1 MIDRLRMVPLF
12 GHLPEADLERLCRGV
27 EEINLSKGA
36 TLFTEGEQ
44 AETAFVIASGEIEIT
59 KASDQHDVLIA
70 VRKTN
75 EVIGEMAL
83 LQSLPRTATARARTD
98 ATLLRIPK
106 ARIDELLETSI
117 SAVRA
122 MFSVILDR
130 WRGTEA
136 QLRQNERM
144 AQLGTL
150 TAGLAHELNNPAAA
164 VKRSADL
171 LATVTTAYAE
181 ARVAWAS
188 AGLPA
193 DEVEAFEA
201 LHRRAL
207 EVSRGLPLD
216 ALTRSDREAD
226 LESWLE
232 NIGVANAYRVA
243 PPLVDLDLTT
253 GDRSLIEGKLG
264 AGVVVELLR
273 AATELSML
281 VHEVRE
287 GASRL
292 SAVVQPLK
300 SYSYLDQAPVQE
312 VDVVAGLEDTL
323 MILSAK
329 VTGLTV
335 RRDYAPNLPRI
346 EAYGS
351 ELNQVWTNLID
362 NAADAIRD
370 AGTSDGEIAVRVFA
384 TPERLVVEIAD
395 NGPGIPDEIRNRI
408 FDAFF
413 TTKPPGRGT
422 GLGLEIS
429 YGIVVNR
436 HRGEIEVES
445 QPGRTVFR
453 VLLPLERPD

>member
-1 MIDRLRMVPLF
+1 
-12 GHLPEADLERLCRGV
+12 
-27 EEINLSKGA
+27 
-36 TLFTEGEQ
+36 
-44 AETAFVIASGEIEIT
+44 
-59 KASDQHDVLIA
+59 
-70 VRKTN
+70 
-75 EVIGEMAL
+75 
-83 LQSLPRTATARARTD
+83 
-98 ATLLRIPK
+98 
-106 ARIDELLETSI
+106 
-117 SAVRA
+117 
-122 MFSVILDR
+122 
-130 WRGTEA
+130 
-136 QLRQNERM
+136 
-144 AQLGTL
+144 
-150 TAGLAHELNNPAAA
+150 
-164 VKRSADL
+164 
-171 LATVTTAYAE
+171 
-181 ARVAWAS
+181 
-188 AGLPA
+188 
-193 DEVEAFEA
+193 
-201 LHRRAL
+201 
-207 EVSRGLPLD
+207 
-216 ALTRSDREAD
+216 LTRSDREAD

-232 NIGVANAYRVA
+232 NIGVANAYRAA

-253 GDRSLIEGKLG
+253 GDRSLIEGASK

-453 VLLPLERPD
+453 VLLPLERPA

>member
-1 MIDRLRMVPLF
+1 MIERLRIVPLF

-27 EEINLSKGA
+27 EELKLPKGA
-36 TLFTEGEQ
+36 TLFTEGEP
-44 AETAFVIASGEIEIT
+44 ADTAFVIASGEVEIT
-59 KASDQHDVLIA
+59 KASDSHDVLIA
-70 VRKTN
+70 VRKAN

-106 ARIDELLETSI
+106 ARIDELLESSI
-117 SAVRA
+117 TAVRA

-164 VKRSADL
+164 VKRSADV
-171 LATVTTAYAE
+171 LAAAATAYAD

-188 AGLPA
+188 AAPDDIARLEP
-193 DEVEAFEA
+193 

-207 EVSRGLPLD
+207 ESSRALPLD
-216 ALTRSDREAD
+216 ALARSDREAD
-226 LESWLE
+226 LETWLDDL
-232 NIGVANAYRVA
+232 GVADAYRAA

-253 GDRSLIEGKLG
+253 DEKRLIEGSG
-264 AGVVVELLR
+264 DAAVVVELLR
-273 AATELSML
+273 AATELAML

-329 VTGLTV
+329 TAGLAI
-335 RRDYAPNLPRI
+335 RREYSPNLPRI

-362 NAADAIRD
+362 NAADAVKD
-370 AGTSDGEIAVRVFA
+370 AGKTDGEIVVRVSS
-384 TPERLVVEIAD
+384 TTERLVVEIED

-436 HRGEIEVES
+436 HRGEIEVDS

-453 VLLPLERPD
+453 VLLPLGRSA